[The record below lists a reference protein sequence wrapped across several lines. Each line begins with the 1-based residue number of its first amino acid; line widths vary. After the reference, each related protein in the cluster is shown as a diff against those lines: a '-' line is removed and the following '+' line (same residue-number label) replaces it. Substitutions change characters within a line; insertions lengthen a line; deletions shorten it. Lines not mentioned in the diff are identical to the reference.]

1 VKQSINTDVKTFLL
15 KKYESLLETKIH
27 KMTIEKTALNPD
39 APINPELERS
49 FGADPSPR
57 PIPETSNFTTI
68 TKMDVQYTEPA
79 LITLKVTPT
88 HSPPITPSP
97 DQIPMAIHP
106 PMLLSPDNQGLDL
119 ICRGQQPASL
129 PQNQHRDVAQKL

>member
-49 FGADPSPR
+49 FGADPSQPTS
-57 PIPETSNFTTI
+57 IEENSNFTTI
-68 TKMDVQYTEPA
+68 TKMDVQYTEAA
-79 LITLKVTPT
+79 LITLKVNFL
-88 HSPPITPSP
+88 PPPQITISP
-97 DQIPMAIHP
+97 DQIPMVIHP
-106 PMLLSPDNQGLDL
+106 PLLLGPNHKGSNL
-119 ICRGQQPASL
+119 ICRG
-129 PQNQHRDVAQKL
+129 